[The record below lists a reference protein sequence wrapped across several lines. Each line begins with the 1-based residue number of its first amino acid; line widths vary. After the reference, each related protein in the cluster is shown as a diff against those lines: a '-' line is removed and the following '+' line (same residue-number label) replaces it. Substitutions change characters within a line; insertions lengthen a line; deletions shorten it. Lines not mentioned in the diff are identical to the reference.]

1 MGKAGLTGHIKRCTR
16 GLAGW
21 CFDRLIAFNNA
32 LWLLLFRCCRLF
44 DLCFM
49 GGVEGLTRS
58 RVTESPYPEQNRF
71 DWLRLPSLQTNRP
84 SDVQCAIPPFEP
96 EQGFLPRAASA
107 WVVNK
112 MPESKRRINFF
123 ISISVLYFVIRGSV
137 PCQLLTDSPENTQWL
152 TDR

>member
-1 MGKAGLTGHIKRCTR
+1 MGKAGLTGHIKRRTR

-49 GGVEGLTRS
+49 GGGGRFNPLASYRITISRAKSLWLTQAS
-58 RVTESPYPEQNRF
+58 VITDKP
-71 DWLRLPSLQTNRP
+71 P

-137 PCQLLTDSPENTQWL
+137 PCQLLTDSPENAQWL